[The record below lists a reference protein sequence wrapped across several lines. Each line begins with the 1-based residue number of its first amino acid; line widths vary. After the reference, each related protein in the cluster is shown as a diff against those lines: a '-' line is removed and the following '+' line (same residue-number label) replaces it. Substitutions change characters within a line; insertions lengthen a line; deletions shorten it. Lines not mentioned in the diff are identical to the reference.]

1 MIKEKFQS
9 EKTALGNV
17 IALEHIN
24 LAVPSQKL
32 ATIFYISGLGLTRD
46 PYMSVGHQNMW
57 VNIGYQQFHL
67 PTRPKQKIP
76 GTIGLVVPSLADLNI
91 RLENIAPYLEETAFK
106 FESGVT
112 GLEITC
118 PWGNQ
123 FICSEPED
131 GTNRMVL
138 GIQYIKF
145 DAPVGNSDKIGQFYS
160 SVLQASVQPLE
171 KEKGISVKVG
181 TGQLLL
187 FREKPDEVVPYDG
200 HHIAIYLDDFN
211 EVYSS
216 LDKLNLVTEIS
227 SEFQYRFEDIV
238 DLATGKGVLKL
249 EHEVRSVRHPMYQRD
264 LVNRNPN
271 QGFSEYVSG
280 NDRFM

>member
-1 MIKEKFQS
+1 
-9 EKTALGNV
+9 
-17 IALEHIN
+17 
-24 LAVPSQKL
+24 
-32 ATIFYISGLGLTRD
+32 
-46 PYMSVGHQNMW
+46 MW

-76 GTIGLVVPSLADLNI
+76 GTIGLVVPSLADLNT

-112 GLEITC
+112 ELEITC

-171 KEKGISVKVG
+171 KEKG
-181 TGQLLL
+181 
-187 FREKPDEVVPYDG
+187 FP
-200 HHIAIYLDDFN
+200 
-211 EVYSS
+211 
-216 LDKLNLVTEIS
+216 
-227 SEFQYRFEDIV
+227 
-238 DLATGKGVLKL
+238 
-249 EHEVRSVRHPMYQRD
+249 
-264 LVNRNPN
+264 
-271 QGFSEYVSG
+271 
-280 NDRFM
+280 